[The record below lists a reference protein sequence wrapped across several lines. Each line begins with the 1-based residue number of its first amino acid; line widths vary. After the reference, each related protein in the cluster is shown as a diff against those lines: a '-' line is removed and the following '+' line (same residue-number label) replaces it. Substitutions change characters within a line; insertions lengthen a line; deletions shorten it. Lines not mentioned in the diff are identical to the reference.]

1 MKLIS
6 TREMIFALEISA
18 VSLYAWIKEGLPVI
32 RQTRISLQTSRL
44 TGLSKTN
51 PTMQRRQKAGGI
63 NESHKPM
70 ERVYA

>member
-32 RQTRISLQTSRL
+32 RQNPYIFTDKSLDWIV
-44 TGLSKTN
+44 KN
-51 PTMQRRQKAGGI
+51 
-63 NESHKPM
+63 KPN
-70 ERVYA
+70 YAKKVKKLEG